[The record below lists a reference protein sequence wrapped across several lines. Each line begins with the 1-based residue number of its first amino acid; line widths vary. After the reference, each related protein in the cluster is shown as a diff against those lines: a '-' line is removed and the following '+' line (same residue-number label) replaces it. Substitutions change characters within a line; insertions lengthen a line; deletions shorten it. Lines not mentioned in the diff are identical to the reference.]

1 MCLLDTKYKNPSLTV
16 LDKINYVDLKGLPH
30 ETLWRRYKAAWILV
44 DMYVSYLSL
53 FLWGPLK
60 IIYT

>member
-44 DMYVSYLSL
+44 DMYVSLS
-53 FLWGPLK
+53 FSEDLWKL
-60 IIYT
+60 IYT